1 MNTFITLLCVTFAVL
16 DLKAQQT
23 EAEEHLSDITNG
35 LYVKYVIFKEN
46 RYAAIGDRSHY
57 IIISTNN
64 INTRIFFLNE
74 EYACKL
80 ALYNSSGVEMPRTA
94 LGKRIGRKFDEIK
107 ESKKEYIEIEKDGTL
122 VGSFI
127 YTIGSMAHNVHP
139 LKELFI
145 VKSNG
150 RYRASIQI
158 QFIKQTKVNGTNNNE
173 LVRCNKI
180 EYLVERKEY

>member
-1 MNTFITLLCVTFAVL
+1 MNTLIILLSVTFAVINL
-16 DLKAQQT
+16 RAQQR
-23 EAEEHLSDITNG
+23 EAEEHLSDITNS
-35 LYVKYVIFKEN
+35 LYVNYVIFKEN
-46 RYAAIGDRSHY
+46 RYASISDRSHY
-57 IIISTNN
+57 IILATNN
-64 INTRIFFLNE
+64 VKTIIFFLKE

-80 ALYNSSGVEMPRTA
+80 ALYNSTGVEMPRTA

-107 ESKKEYIEIEKDGTL
+107 ESKKEYIELEKDGSIL
-122 VGSFI
+122 GSPI
-127 YTIGSMAHNVHP
+127 YTIGSMAHYVHP
-139 LKELFI
+139 IKELFN

-150 RYRASIQI
+150 QFRVSIQF